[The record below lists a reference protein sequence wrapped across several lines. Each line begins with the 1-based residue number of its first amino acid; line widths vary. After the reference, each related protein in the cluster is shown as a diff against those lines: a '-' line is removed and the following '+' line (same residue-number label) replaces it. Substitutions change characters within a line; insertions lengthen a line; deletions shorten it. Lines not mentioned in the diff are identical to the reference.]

1 MGSRGSTR
9 GAVLTIAVGI
19 LAASLLQSAGASL
32 GITELV
38 SVRSNGDQGDNI
50 SGRFAPPAINTDGRI
65 VAFDSIAT
73 TLVRR
78 DTNNE
83 ADVFVHDRTTD
94 ITERVSVTSA
104 GRQANEFSSR
114 PDLDGQ
120 GNLVVFDSAATNLVP
135 GDTNQALDVFVHDRT
150 TDTTERISVGSDEAQ
165 GNSGSHSPSIS
176 SEGRFVAFV
185 STASNLVPGDTNGV
199 DDVFVRDLV
208 AGTTERVSLRSNGAQ
223 GNSSTTQTGISA
235 DGRWVAFSSF
245 ATNLV
250 PRDTNGLFD
259 VFIHDRQAGRTE
271 RVSVSSNEAQ
281 GDAPSTSPSVS
292 GNGELVAFKSTATNL
307 VPSDTNDRMDAFV
320 RDRTARTTER
330 VSVNSAEEQANGGS
344 EDGAGIGFPPTGP
357 DITASGRFVAFH
369 SSATNLVPGDTN
381 TCPPVFDAE
390 PGRCPDV
397 FVRDRVA
404 GTTVRVNVADNG
416 TQANERSAE
425 PAISE
430 NGMVV
435 AFFSAADNLV
445 PGDDNACP
453 PVFPTPGHCP
463 DIFVRAGG
471 A

>member
-9 GAVLTIAVGI
+9 GAVLSIAVGI

-32 GITELV
+32 GVTELV

-50 SGRFAPPAINTDGRI
+50 SGRFAPPAINTDGGI

-73 TLVRR
+73 NLVRR
-78 DTNNE
+78 DTNDQ
-83 ADVFVHDRTTD
+83 ADVFVHDRAAD
-94 ITERVSVTSA
+94 ITERVSVNNR
-104 GRQANEFSSR
+104 GRQGNGFSTR
-114 PDLDGQ
+114 PDLDGP
-120 GNLVVFDSAATNLVP
+120 GDLVVFDSAATNLVP
-135 GDTNQALDVFVHDRT
+135 GDTNQSLDVFVHDRT
-150 TDTTERISVGSDEAQ
+150 TGTTERVSVRSNAAQ

-176 SEGRFVAFV
+176 SGGRFVAFV

-208 AGTTERVSLRSNGAQ
+208 AGTTERVSLRTNGTQ
-223 GNSSTTQTGISA
+223 GNSSTTQTSISA
-235 DGRWVAFSSF
+235 NGRWVAFSSF

-250 PRDTNGLFD
+250 PGDTNGHFD
-259 VFIHDRQAGRTE
+259 VFIHDRQTGTTE
-271 RVSVSSNEAQ
+271 LVSVRSNEAQ
-281 GDAPSTSPSVS
+281 ADAPSTSPSVS
-292 GNGELVAFKSTATNL
+292 RDGELVAFQSTATNL
-307 VPSDTNDRMDAFV
+307 VASDTNDRMDAFV
-320 RDRTARTTER
+320 RNRTTGTTER

-344 EDGAGIGFPPTGP
+344 EDGAGIGFPTTGP
-357 DITASGRFVAFH
+357 DITTNGRFVAFH
-369 SSATNLVPGDTN
+369 STATNLVPGDTN
-381 TCPPVFDAE
+381 TCPPVFDDE

-404 GTTVRVNVADNG
+404 GTTVRVNVAGDG

-453 PVFPTPGHCP
+453 PEFPTPGHCP